1 MIKILSFLQVFLL
14 IYLFLIKNCHLN
26 LLLDIFLLEK
36 YNNCQNNILKE
47 TRTNK
52 DDFIIKVYLYIQ
64 YNIYII

>member
-36 YNNCQNNILKE
+36 YNCQNNILKE

-52 DDFIIKVYLYIQ
+52 DDF
-64 YNIYII
+64 N

>member
-1 MIKILSFLQVFLL
+1 MIKILSFLQIFLL

-36 YNNCQNNILKE
+36 YNCQNNILKE